1 MPDPQPEPNDRPPGP
16 RRRHGAGRRLES
28 FLRDYTAGVSREG
41 FRRLVRRDA
50 AEAYAVLTRDQPAG
64 AEPKGG
70 PARWFHR
77 ARVLFLGLSYK
88 LTPVRRVL
96 FAAAIVAAVLNLG
109 QCGIDVDRGDGG
121 GVSVQL
127 DGSPLWSTVS
137 IGLLV
142 FLLALELVDRVRV
155 RDELEVAR
163 QLQRELLP
171 DRAPEL
177 PGWRFAHSYRTAN
190 EIGGDYYDFVPL
202 PDGRLALVSGDASGH
217 GMAAGLLMAIASAT
231 LHTAITADPAPAAVA
246 AQLNRTLCVTG
257 GPRAFMTLFYGL
269 LDPASGRLDYL
280 CAGHPFPLLR
290 RAAGGIEE
298 LGRGGLPL
306 GLRPALEATPAATVL
321 APGDLLLLYTD
332 GLPEA
337 LDAAGQAFGFERLSG
352 LLVQGGD
359 AGAVHARV
367 AAALDRHTRDA
378 ALADDVS
385 LIAVERLG
393 EGPRRPGLLSGMV
406 DESSLEP
413 LPEEEL
419 EAWER

>member
-1 MPDPQPEPNDRPPGP
+1 MADPQTEPRDRAP
-16 RRRHGAGRRLES
+16 RGGRRPGAGQRLED

-41 FRRLVRRDA
+41 FRRLMRRDA
-50 AEAYAVLTRDQPAG
+50 AEAYAVLTRDQPPG
-64 AEPKGG
+64 AEPTGG
-70 PARWFHR
+70 PARFFNR
-77 ARVLFLGLSYK
+77 VRVLFLGLSYK

-96 FAAAIVAAVLNLG
+96 FAVAIVAAVLNLG
-109 QCGIDVDRGDGG
+109 QCGLDIDRGGDAGG
-121 GVSVQL
+121 FAVHVN
-127 DGSPLWSTVS
+127 GSPLWSTVS

-163 QLQRELLP
+163 QLQRDLLP
-171 DRAPEL
+171 DRAPEVA
-177 PGWRFAHSYRTAN
+177 GWRFAHSYRTAN
-190 EIGGDYYDFVPL
+190 EIGGDYYDFLPL

-217 GMAAGLLMAIASAT
+217 GMAAGLLMAIANAT
-231 LHTAITADPAPAAVA
+231 LQTAIAADPAPRAVA

-290 RAAGGIEE
+290 RAVGGVEE
-298 LGRGGLPL
+298 LGEGGLPL
-306 GLRPALEATPAATVL
+306 GLRPGLEAEPASTSL

-337 LDAAGQAFGFERLSG
+337 LDAAGQAFGFDRLGG
-352 LLVQGGD
+352 LLAQGGP
-359 AGAVHARV
+359 AAAVHDRI
-367 AAALDRHTRDA
+367 AAALDHHTREA

-385 LIAVERLG
+385 VVVVERLA
-393 EGPRRPGLLSGMV
+393 EGPAIPPPPGGVTGPSS
-406 DESSLEP
+406 ESRGRES
-413 LPEEEL
+413 
-419 EAWER
+419 R